1 MPNGISCAFFAA
13 RNHIYGHNEHN
24 VFKEGIAGCQT
35 IRTADAV
42 ADAVAH
48 TGTVAKSVAKPV
60 SGFLGKAAKY
70 ARKIV
75 YPLII
80 ASGIYNTVKSDDK
93 VKTGAMQVG
102 GIGTMYAVEQ
112 IAEKGLKIANDKL
125 KATSFVQGNKYA
137 KYGLYIA
144 KGMAFVAASIL
155 GYNTGSSTA
164 EKIVNN
170 IRAKKAKNKP
180 IETDSQTITNNNI
193 INDNVFEDMKLE

>member
-102 GIGTMYAVEQ
+102 GIGTKSSLLMIHLTLPNCWTMQ
-112 IAEKGLKIANDKL
+112 
-125 KATSFVQGNKYA
+125 FFC
-137 KYGLYIA
+137 YGR
-144 KGMAFVAASIL
+144 GF
-155 GYNTGSSTA
+155 
-164 EKIVNN
+164 
-170 IRAKKAKNKP
+170 
-180 IETDSQTITNNNI
+180 ET
-193 INDNVFEDMKLE
+193 